1 MSEKLR
7 AKYQAILDPAGIL
20 KVHDVTTCN
29 HNPHPFMLGPKH
41 IGFCSDNYGG
51 KLGDSCTN
59 DPRFPT
65 CSSRGCQLSYQ
76 QHTSDHVCFLQAKK
90 NCTLKEVEVELLLLK
105 DHCEADGV
113 DGFGFIPSDFE
124 IEGMASHKEV
134 KHDGDSGS

>member
-7 AKYQAILDPAGIL
+7 AKYQAILDPAGIF

-29 HNPHPFMLGPKH
+29 HDPHPFMLGPKH
-41 IGFCSDNYGG
+41 ISFASDHYGG
-51 KLGDSCTN
+51 RLGDACTT

-65 CSSRGCQLSYQ
+65 CSSRGCQLKY
-76 QHTSDHVCFLQAKK
+76 SDHISDLVCFLQAKK

-113 DGFGFIPSDFE
+113 DGFGFIQSDFE

-134 KHDGDSGS
+134 ASQKEE